1 MASRQSCFAVRS
13 VSKFGN
19 CWFHCQASY
28 ICNYLKKAKK
38 KQSVKLCCLWSPL
51 ITSWGCHAMLR
62 IGEEHCVTTLLMAA
76 QRTSLIRIMLNT
88 VSMKLQGFK

>member
-28 ICNYLKKAKK
+28 ICNYLKKTKEKTICQIVLFMVSFDDIMGLSCNA
-38 KQSVKLCCLWSPL
+38 QDWGGALCDNL
-51 ITSWGCHAMLR
+51 INGCKENFLD
-62 IGEEHCVTTLLMAA
+62 
-76 QRTSLIRIMLNT
+76 
-88 VSMKLQGFK
+88 